1 MSDLPKDLSNAIEDA
16 IEHND
21 AFSAGVSVL
30 LVGRTVISATAEV
43 WSTEGDWSIRLTFDD
58 GSTIYVPGTT
68 EATGPL
74 ADFVRMAG
82 GKPTDDFGVVG

>member
-1 MSDLPKDLSNAIEDA
+1 MTEFERKLSNAIEDA

-21 AFSAGVSVL
+21 SFASGVSVL
-30 LVGRTVISATAEV
+30 LVGRTVTSASAEV
-43 WSTEGDWSIRLTFDD
+43 WSSDGDWSIRLTFDD
-58 GSTIYVPGTT
+58 GSTVYVPGTT

-82 GKPTDDFGVVG
+82 GNPTDEFGVAG